1 MALAAASGSA
11 GGESGAGSTRAF
23 LVAADL
29 GSDDGELVAESKL
42 PSSAEAFGSVN

>member
-1 MALAAASGSA
+1 MSASGSV
-11 GGESGAGSTRAF
+11 GGESGAGSTQAF

-29 GSDDGELVAESKL
+29 GSGDRELVAEYAV